1 MQKVFSQQEVAAHNT
16 AESCW
21 IIVSGGV
28 YDVTSFLNEHPG
40 GKKVLLKEAGKDATK
55 KFNLFHKPTVLD
67 KYGPGLLVGY
77 LEGHA
82 PASKSGT
89 DAFDP
94 VKFLANI
101 KPDAPFS
108 DQLEYCEPAWYGR
121 LNSPYYTDS
130 HRKYRHLVRAFVD
143 KEIAPY
149 AHDWDEQYKLPK
161 ELFKKCYEWGLLP
174 GVVGPPWPEKYAGKC
189 PVDDFDAF
197 HELILVDE
205 ISRCGAGGVI
215 WGLIEGL
222 QIGLPPVMN
231 FASDYLKDKVV
242 ADCLRGDKFI
252 CLNISE
258 PQTGSDVANLYTTA
272 RKEGD
277 FYILNGEKKWITNGT
292 FADYFTVAVRT
303 GGPGHH
309 GLSFLLVERDM
320 PGVSTRHMKCMGVWS
335 SGTAFV
341 TFDDVKVPA
350 CNLIGKENEGFKY
363 IMYNFNHERWGF
375 CVQATRL
382 ARVCAEEAFKY
393 ANKRETFGKHL
404 MDHQMIRGK
413 FAEMFRMVESCST
426 WVESLTYQMKTMS
439 KKEQNAKLGGQIAL
453 CKVHCSKTMEFCARE
468 AAQIF
473 GGASYVRGG
482 VGEKIERIYRE
493 VRAYA
498 IPGGSEEV
506 LSDFAVRQAVKA
518 ALAKEKAKL

>member
-1 MQKVFSQQEVAAHNT
+1 MKTFSASQVAVHNS
-16 AESCW
+16 AADCW
-21 IIVSGGV
+21 IIVAGQV
-28 YDVTSFLNEHPG
+28 FDVTGFLDAHPG
-40 GKKVLLKEAGKDATK
+40 GKKVLLKEAGKDATQ
-55 KFNLFHKPTVLD
+55 KFNMFHKPEVLVQ
-67 KYGPGLLVGY
+67 YGKDLMIGY

-82 PASKSGT
+82 PVSVDSSAM
-89 DAFDP
+89 DP
-94 VKFLANI
+94 VKFLNSV
-101 KPDAPFS
+101 KPAQKFS
-108 DQLEYCEPAWYGR
+108 EGLDYMEPAWYGR
-121 LNSPYYTDS
+121 LHSPYYNDS
-130 HRKYRHLVRAFVD
+130 HRKYRHLVRKFVD
-143 KEIAPY
+143 EEISPY
-149 AHDWDEQYKLPK
+149 AHEWDEKYFLPK
-161 ELFKKCYEWGLLP
+161 ELFKRCFQWGLLP

-189 PVDDFDAF
+189 VVDNFDSF

-222 QIGLPPVMN
+222 QIGLPPILN

-242 ADCLRGDKFI
+242 ADCLRGEKFV
-252 CLNISE
+252 CLCISE
-258 PQTGSDVANLYTTA
+258 PQTGSDVASLFTTA

-277 FYILNGEKKWITNGT
+277 HYVVNGEKKWITNGT

-303 GGPGHH
+303 GGPGHN
-309 GLSFLLVERDM
+309 GISFLLIERNM

-335 SGTAFV
+335 SGTAYV
-341 TFDDVKVPA
+341 TFEDVKVPA
-350 CNLIGKENEGFKY
+350 CNLIGQENQGFKY

-382 ARVCAEEAFKY
+382 ARVCTEEAFKY
-393 ANKRETFGKHL
+393 ANKRETFGKKL

-413 FAEMFRMVESCST
+413 FAEMFRMIESCST
-426 WVESLTYQMKTMS
+426 WVESMTYQMNVMT
-439 KKEQNAKLGGQIAL
+439 KKQQNEVLGGQIAL
-453 CKVHCSKTMEFCARE
+453 MKVHCTKTMEFCARE

-482 VGEKIERIYRE
+482 VGEKIERLYRE

-506 LSDFAVRQAVKA
+506 LMDFAVRQTVKA
-518 ALAKEKAKL
+518 SMEKKSKL